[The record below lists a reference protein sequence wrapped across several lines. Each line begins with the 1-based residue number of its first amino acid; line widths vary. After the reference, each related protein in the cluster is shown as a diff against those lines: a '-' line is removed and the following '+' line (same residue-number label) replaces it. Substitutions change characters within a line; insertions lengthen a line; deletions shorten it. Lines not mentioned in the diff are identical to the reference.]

1 MRLLQ
6 EAISLGMII
15 GFVLMVAGALAI
27 TSGATRAAG
36 GGISGYDLTAAA
48 TVIIG
53 AIAFIL
59 SSVIGAIAFIV
70 RSK

>member
-15 GFVLMVAGALAI
+15 GFVLMVAGALGVFV
-27 TSGATRAAG
+27 SMAAG

-53 AIAFIL
+53 FIAFIL

-70 RSK
+70 RPK